1 MCRQQQTAEM
11 EIIMN
16 KIPCDV
22 IRDLLPLYKDDVC
35 SENTKN
41 LIEEHLPE
49 CEECREYL
57 EALDMDLP
65 TVVLSPG
72 GTDPKDRGGF
82 DAPVLEDIEIFKK
95 IAHRMSLTKVVIGF
109 LALTVLVM
117 AFFIMSYG
125 GYPVK
130 LPGFDRRIAADDI
143 QVTALYQLEDG
154 DFYITLESGSLF
166 NIASYGIISSPDGLP
181 YSDSYS
187 NGQSRLSFEKVSI
200 LDRINSLTFKKYSF
214 VIPCQEI
221 LNPEDYPEGYP
232 EDSQEQNSSAIVH
245 KNTRIY
251 YEGKNDGQFTIW
263 QTGQE
268 VKPAPESIEEKVR
281 LKQDESEDHWDNYL
295 LWAEE

>member
-1 MCRQQQTAEM
+1 M

-35 SENTKN
+35 SENSKN

-65 TVVLSPG
+65 TVVLPPG
-72 GTDPKDRGGF
+72 GADPKDRSGF
-82 DAPVLEDIEIFKK
+82 NAPALEDIEIFKV
-95 IAHRMSLTKVVIGF
+95 IAHRMNLTKIVIGF
-109 LALTVLVM
+109 LTLTVIVM
-117 AFFIMSYG
+117 AFFITSYG

-130 LPGFDRRIAADDI
+130 LPGFDRRITADDI

-154 DFYITLESGSLF
+154 DFYITLESSRLF
-166 NIASYGIISSPDGLP
+166 NIASYGNISSPDGLP
-181 YSDSYS
+181 YTESYS
-187 NGQSRLSFEKVSI
+187 NGQSCLSFEKVSI
-200 LDRINSLTFKKYSF
+200 LDRINSLAFKKCSF

-221 LNPEDYPEGYP
+221 LNPKDHPEEYPE
-232 EDSQEQNSSAIVH
+232 ESRNQNASAIVH

-251 YEGKNDGQFTIW
+251 YEGKNDEQFTIW

-268 VKPAPESIEEKVR
+268 VKSAPEPIEEKVR
-281 LKQDESEDHWDNYL
+281 LKQDESENHWDNYL
-295 LWAEE
+295 LWIEE